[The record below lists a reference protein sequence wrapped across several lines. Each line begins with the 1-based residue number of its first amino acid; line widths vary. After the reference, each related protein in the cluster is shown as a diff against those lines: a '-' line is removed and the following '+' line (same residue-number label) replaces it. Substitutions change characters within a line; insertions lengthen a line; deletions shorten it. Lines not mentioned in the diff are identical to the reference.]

1 MSAITTI
8 FLLAFLP
15 APAAPEPTTYSIKIR
30 DTQQGDVD
38 DVTQEEKSKIEL
50 SINLGGEK
58 DKAPVANASRYAY
71 KEEVLEKAEEEQH
84 PTKVKRTYSKARLT
98 KDGKEST
105 LPYEGKEVLIEKKG
119 DNYVFSLDGKDLEG
133 EDAEELDNEWN
144 KERSDL
150 KNEDLLPKKPVKL
163 NETWKIDAGLL
174 IKDLEKTDQLEG
186 DAKNSKAS
194 GKLVKVYKKGEQ
206 LFGVMEIEFVLAVK
220 SFKSEGMEY
229 TTKDESKIEI
239 HMVIDTAIDGTDSEA
254 TVKRTSKGEL
264 ILDVPGSDISMKIDS
279 TAKDYSKPA
288 KK

>member
-15 APAAPEPTTYSIKIR
+15 APAAPEPTTYSIKLR

-38 DVTQEEKSKIEL
+38 DVTQDEDSKIIISL
-50 SINLGGEK
+50 SLGGEK
-58 DKAPVANASRYAY
+58 EKAPVANKSRYVY
-71 KEEVLEKAEEEQH
+71 QEEVLEKPKDEQH

-98 KDGKEST
+98 KDGNQST
-105 LPYEGKEVLIEKKG
+105 LPYEGEEVLIEKKG
-119 DNYVFSLDGKDLEG
+119 DKYVFSMNGRDLEG

-163 NETWKIDAGLL
+163 NETWKIDAGIL

-220 SFKSEGMEY
+220 SFKSEGTDY
-229 TTKDESKIEI
+229 TTKDESKITI
-239 HMVIDTAIDGTDSEA
+239 HMEIDTAIDGTDSEA